1 MTMLTIDLHQLIRR
15 LTPPLMTALEEAA
28 QECVRRR
35 HCAVTPLHWLL
46 VIADCREL
54 AWCAAPADNTALQY
68 SLNDA
73 LALLPQAADASP
85 VFAPELT
92 ELLKQLWLHVSL
104 NHGGQHISEIHILQL
119 LRQTACSGIPPA
131 VTAWAQ
137 SLDPQWL
144 AQQIT
149 ALPQPSAPAVPCNTG
164 GETLLSAYARD
175 LTALARAGKLDP
187 VIGRDSEIRQI
198 LDIFCRRRQNS
209 PIMVGEAGVG
219 KTAIA
224 EGLAQ
229 QICDGNVPERLRGCE
244 VWELDLTALQAG
256 AAMKGEF
263 EQRLK
268 NLLAEIR
275 AGSSEKIIFIDEAHT
290 LIGAGGTAGQGDA
303 ANILKPALARG
314 EFRALAATTWSE
326 YKQFIEPDPALTR
339 RFQPVKIAPPDEAT
353 TLTILSTL
361 KPVLEQ
367 HHGLPVTDAACE
379 AAVRLSVRYLP
390 ERQLPDKAISL
401 LDTACAGLSVSQSVT
416 PDSAAEAVDDN
427 HIAAVIAL
435 WTGIP
440 AGHLAADD
448 ISRLSSLEEKV
459 AERVIGQTAPVAA
472 VAQAIRIAR
481 SGLNNPQRP
490 QGVFLMCGPGGT
502 GKTETAL
509 ALCEA
514 LCGDERRMV
523 TLNMTEFKEPHK
535 VSMLLGAPAGYTG
548 YGKGGVLT
556 EAVRRNP
563 YTILLLDEMEKAHPA
578 IHDVFY
584 QIFDKGRITDSEGR
598 EVDFRHTIIIMTSNA
613 AEDEIVAHCRDERP
627 GVTELVP
634 LIFPALL
641 RHFRPSFL
649 GRTTIIPYYPLNDTE
664 RAAIARLVLDRVG
677 KRIHETYQCEFSYS
691 DELATY
697 LLSLPYSAETGARAV
712 EQGVTGKLLP
722 QIAEACI
729 EKRRQQTAITRVLLS
744 VTDNKPVV
752 SID

>member
-1 MTMLTIDLHQLIRR
+1 MLTIDLHQLIRR

-28 QECVRRR
+28 QECVRRHHR
-35 HCAVTPLHWLL
+35 AVSPLHWLL
-46 VIADCREL
+46 VIAGCREL
-54 AWCAAPADNTALQY
+54 AWCAAPADNSALQY

-104 NHGGQHISEIHILQL
+104 NQGGQHISEIHILQL

-149 ALPQPSAPAVPCNTG
+149 ALPQASAPATGSTG

-229 QICDGNVPERLRGCE
+229 AICDGNVPERLRGCE

-275 AGSSEKIIFIDEAHT
+275 SGSAEKIIFIDEAHT

-353 TLTILSTL
+353 TLTILSAL

-367 HHGLPVTDAACE
+367 HHGLPVTEAACE

-448 ISRLSSLEEKV
+448 ISRLSSLEAKV

-472 VAQAIRIAR
+472 LAQAIRIAR

-613 AEDEIVAHCRDERP
+613 AEDEIVAHCCDERP

-649 GRTTIIPYYPLNDTE
+649 GRTTIIPYYPLSDTE
-664 RAAIARLVLDRVG
+664 RAAIARLALDKVG

-691 DELATY
+691 DELISY
-697 LLSLPYSAETGARAV
+697 LLSLPYSAETGARAI

-729 EKRRQQTAITRVLLS
+729 EKRRQQTAITRVLLL

>member
-1 MTMLTIDLHQLIRR
+1 MLTIDLHQLIRR

-35 HCAVTPLHWLL
+35 HRAVTPLHWLL
-46 VIADCREL
+46 VIAGCREL
-54 AWCAAPADNTALQY
+54 AWCAAPADNNALQY

-73 LALLPQAADASP
+73 LALLPQAADGSP

-104 NHGGQHISEIHILQL
+104 NQGGQHISEIHILQL

-149 ALPQPSAPAVPCNTG
+149 ALPQASAPAAGSTG

-209 PIMVGEAGVG
+209 QIMVGEAGVG

-229 QICDGNVPERLRGCE
+229 AICDGNVPERLRGCE

-275 AGSSEKIIFIDEAHT
+275 SGSAEKIIFIDEAHT

-367 HHGLPVTDAACE
+367 HHGLPVTEAACE

-448 ISRLSSLEEKV
+448 ISRLSSLEAKV

-472 VAQAIRIAR
+472 LAQAIRIAR

-613 AEDEIVAHCRDERP
+613 AEDEIVAHCGDECP

-649 GRTTIIPYYPLNDTE
+649 GRTTIIPYYPLSDTE
-664 RAAIARLVLDRVG
+664 RAAIARLALDRVG

-691 DELATY
+691 DELITY

>member
-1 MTMLTIDLHQLIRR
+1 M
-15 LTPPLMTALEEAA
+15 
-28 QECVRRR
+28 
-35 HCAVTPLHWLL
+35 
-46 VIADCREL
+46 
-54 AWCAAPADNTALQY
+54 
-68 SLNDA
+68 
-73 LALLPQAADASP
+73 
-85 VFAPELT
+85 
-92 ELLKQLWLHVSL
+92 
-104 NHGGQHISEIHILQL
+104 
-119 LRQTACSGIPPA
+119 
-131 VTAWAQ
+131 
-137 SLDPQWL
+137 
-144 AQQIT
+144 
-149 ALPQPSAPAVPCNTG
+149 
-164 GETLLSAYARD
+164 
-175 LTALARAGKLDP
+175 
-187 VIGRDSEIRQI
+187 
-198 LDIFCRRRQNS
+198 
-209 PIMVGEAGVG
+209 
-219 KTAIA
+219 
-224 EGLAQ
+224 
-229 QICDGNVPERLRGCE
+229 
-244 VWELDLTALQAG
+244 
-256 AAMKGEF
+256 
-263 EQRLK
+263 
-268 NLLAEIR
+268 
-275 AGSSEKIIFIDEAHT
+275 
-290 LIGAGGTAGQGDA
+290 
-303 ANILKPALARG
+303 
-314 EFRALAATTWSE
+314 
-326 YKQFIEPDPALTR
+326 
-339 RFQPVKIAPPDEAT
+339 
-353 TLTILSTL
+353 
-361 KPVLEQ
+361 
-367 HHGLPVTDAACE
+367 
-379 AAVRLSVRYLP
+379 RLSVRYLP

-448 ISRLSSLEEKV
+448 ISRLSSLEAKV

-472 VAQAIRIAR
+472 LAQAIRIAR

-514 LCGDERRMV
+514 LCGDDRRMV

-613 AEDEIVAHCRDERP
+613 AEDEIVAHCCDERP

-649 GRTTIIPYYPLNDTE
+649 GRTTIIPYYPLSDTE
-664 RAAIARLVLDRVG
+664 RAAIARLALDKVG

-691 DELATY
+691 DELISY
-697 LLSLPYSAETGARAV
+697 LLSLPYSAETGARAI

>member
-1 MTMLTIDLHQLIRR
+1 MLTIDLHQLICR

-35 HCAVTPLHWLL
+35 HRAVSPLHWLL
-46 VIADCREL
+46 VIAGCREL
-54 AWCAAPADNTALQY
+54 AWCAAPADNSALQY

-73 LALLPQAADASP
+73 LALLPQAADVSP

-104 NHGGQHISEIHILQL
+104 NQGGQHISEIHILQL

-149 ALPQPSAPAVPCNTG
+149 ALPQASAPATGSTG

-198 LDIFCRRRQNS
+198 LDIFCRRQNS

-229 QICDGNVPERLRGCE
+229 AICDGNVPERLRGCE

-275 AGSSEKIIFIDEAHT
+275 SGSAEKIIFIDEAHT

-339 RFQPVKIAPPDEAT
+339 RFQPVKIAPPDEGT
-353 TLTILSTL
+353 TLTILSAL

-367 HHGLPVTDAACE
+367 HHGLPVTEAACE

-448 ISRLSSLEEKV
+448 ISRLSSLEAKV

-472 VAQAIRIAR
+472 LAQAIRIAR

-598 EVDFRHTIIIMTSNA
+598 EVDFRHTVIIMTSNA
-613 AEDEIVAHCRDERP
+613 AEDEIVAHCCDERP

-649 GRTTIIPYYPLNDTE
+649 GRTTIIPYYPLSDTE
-664 RAAIARLVLDRVG
+664 RAAIARLALDKVG
-677 KRIHETYQCEFSYS
+677 KRIHETHQCEFSYS
-691 DELATY
+691 DELISY
-697 LLSLPYSAETGARAV
+697 LLSLPYSAETGARAI

>member
-1 MTMLTIDLHQLIRR
+1 MLTIDLHQLIRR

-35 HCAVTPLHWLL
+35 HRAVSPLHWLL
-46 VIADCREL
+46 VIAGCREL
-54 AWCAAPADNTALQY
+54 AWCAAPADNSALQY

-104 NHGGQHISEIHILQL
+104 NQGGQHISEIHILQL

-149 ALPQPSAPAVPCNTG
+149 ALPQASAPATGSTG

-229 QICDGNVPERLRGCE
+229 AICDGNVPERLRGCE

-275 AGSSEKIIFIDEAHT
+275 SGSAEKIIFIDEAHT

-353 TLTILSTL
+353 TLTILSAL

-367 HHGLPVTDAACE
+367 HHGLPVTEAACE

-448 ISRLSSLEEKV
+448 ISRLSSLEAKV

-472 VAQAIRIAR
+472 LAQAIRIAR

-613 AEDEIVAHCRDERP
+613 AEDEIVAHCCDERP
-627 GVTELVP
+627 GVTELVL

-649 GRTTIIPYYPLNDTE
+649 GRTTIIPYYPLSDTE
-664 RAAIARLVLDRVG
+664 RAAIARLALDKVG
-677 KRIHETYQCEFSYS
+677 KRIHETY
-691 DELATY
+691 
-697 LLSLPYSAETGARAV
+697 
-712 EQGVTGKLLP
+712 
-722 QIAEACI
+722 
-729 EKRRQQTAITRVLLS
+729 
-744 VTDNKPVV
+744 
-752 SID
+752 

>member
-1 MTMLTIDLHQLIRR
+1 MLTIDLHQLIRR
-15 LTPPLMTALEEAA
+15 LSPPLMTALEDAA
-28 QECVRRR
+28 QECVRRHHR
-35 HCAVTPLHWLL
+35 AVTPLHWLL
-46 VIADCREL
+46 VIAGCREL
-54 AWCAAPADNTALQY
+54 AWCAAPADNSALQY

-104 NHGGQHISEIHILQL
+104 NQGGQHISEIHILQL
-119 LRQTACSGIPPA
+119 LRQAACSGIPPA

-149 ALPQPSAPAVPCNTG
+149 ALPQPSVPAVPCNTG

-229 QICDGNVPERLRGCE
+229 AICDGNVPERLRSCE

-275 AGSSEKIIFIDEAHT
+275 SGSSEKIIFIDEAHT

-367 HHGLPVTDAACE
+367 HHGLPVTEAACE

-401 LDTACAGLSVSQSVT
+401 LDTACAGLSVSQSVS

-427 HIAAVIAL
+427 HIAAVIAQ

-448 ISRLSSLEEKV
+448 ISRLSSLEAKV

-481 SGLNNPQRP
+481 SGLNNPLRP

-613 AEDEIVAHCRDERP
+613 AEDEIAAYSRDQRP

-649 GRTTIIPYYPLNDTE
+649 GRTTIIPYYPLSDTE
-664 RAAIARLVLDRVG
+664 MAAIARLALDRVG
-677 KRIHETYQCEFSYS
+677 NRIQETYQCEFNYS
-691 DELATY
+691 DELVTY

>member
-1 MTMLTIDLHQLIRR
+1 MLTIDLHQLIRR

-275 AGSSEKIIFIDEAHT
+275 SGSSEKIIFIDEAHT

>member
-1 MTMLTIDLHQLIRR
+1 MLTIDLHQLIRR
-15 LTPPLMTALEEAA
+15 LSPPLVTALEDAA
-28 QECVRRR
+28 QECVRRHHR
-35 HCAVTPLHWLL
+35 AVTPLHWLL
-46 VIADCREL
+46 MIAACRDLNWYE
-54 AWCAAPADNTALQY
+54 APADNAALQY

-73 LALLPQAADASP
+73 LALLPQSADASL
-85 VFAPELT
+85 VFALELT
-92 ELLKQLWLHVSL
+92 ELMKQLWLHVSL
-104 NHGGQHISEIHILQL
+104 NQGAQQISDIHLLQL

-137 SLDPQWL
+137 SVDAQWL
-144 AQQIT
+144 ARQIT
-149 ALPQPSAPAVPCNTG
+149 ALPGAVPAAQDSHGT
-164 GETLLSAYARD
+164 TLLETYARD

-229 QICDGNVPERLRGCE
+229 QISDGNVPERLRGCE

-275 AGSSEKIIFIDEAHT
+275 TGSTEKIIFIDEAHT

-353 TLTILSTL
+353 TLTILNTL

-367 HHGLPVTDAACE
+367 HHGLPVTEAACE

-401 LDTACAGLSVSQSVT
+401 LDTACAGLSVARSVT
-416 PDSAAEAVDDN
+416 PESAADTVNDH
-427 HIAAVIAL
+427 HIAEVIAL

-448 ISRLSSLEEKV
+448 IS
-459 AERVIGQTAPVAA
+459 G
-472 VAQAIRIAR
+472 
-481 SGLNNPQRP
+481 
-490 QGVFLMCGPGGT
+490 
-502 GKTETAL
+502 
-509 ALCEA
+509 
-514 LCGDERRMV
+514 
-523 TLNMTEFKEPHK
+523 
-535 VSMLLGAPAGYTG
+535 
-548 YGKGGVLT
+548 
-556 EAVRRNP
+556 
-563 YTILLLDEMEKAHPA
+563 
-578 IHDVFY
+578 
-584 QIFDKGRITDSEGR
+584 
-598 EVDFRHTIIIMTSNA
+598 
-613 AEDEIVAHCRDERP
+613 
-627 GVTELVP
+627 
-634 LIFPALL
+634 
-641 RHFRPSFL
+641 
-649 GRTTIIPYYPLNDTE
+649 
-664 RAAIARLVLDRVG
+664 
-677 KRIHETYQCEFSYS
+677 
-691 DELATY
+691 
-697 LLSLPYSAETGARAV
+697 
-712 EQGVTGKLLP
+712 
-722 QIAEACI
+722 
-729 EKRRQQTAITRVLLS
+729 
-744 VTDNKPVV
+744 
-752 SID
+752 

>member
-1 MTMLTIDLHQLIRR
+1 MLTIDLHQLIRR

-35 HCAVTPLHWLL
+35 HRAVSPLHWLL
-46 VIADCREL
+46 VIAGCREL
-54 AWCAAPADNTALQY
+54 AWCAAPADNSALQY

-104 NHGGQHISEIHILQL
+104 NQGGQHISEIHILQL

-149 ALPQPSAPAVPCNTG
+149 ALPQASVPATGSTG

-229 QICDGNVPERLRGCE
+229 AICDGNVPERLRGCE
-244 VWELDLTALQAG
+244 VWELDLTALQSG

-275 AGSSEKIIFIDEAHT
+275 SGSAEKIIFIDEAHT

-353 TLTILSTL
+353 TLTILSAL

-367 HHGLPVTDAACE
+367 HHGLPVTEAACE

-448 ISRLSSLEEKV
+448 ISRLSSLEAKV

-472 VAQAIRIAR
+472 LAQAIRIAR

-613 AEDEIVAHCRDERP
+613 AEDEIVAHCCDERP

-649 GRTTIIPYYPLNDTE
+649 GRTTIIPYYPLSDTE
-664 RAAIARLVLDRVG
+664 RAAIARLALDKVG

-691 DELATY
+691 DELISY
-697 LLSLPYSAETGARAV
+697 LLSLPYSAETGARAI

>member
-1 MTMLTIDLHQLIRR
+1 MLTIDLHQLIRR

-35 HCAVTPLHWLL
+35 HRAVTPLHWLL
-46 VIADCREL
+46 VIAGCREL
-54 AWCAAPADNTALQY
+54 TWCAAPADNNALQY

-73 LALLPQAADASP
+73 LARLPQAADGSP

-104 NHGGQHISEIHILQL
+104 NQGGQHISEIHILQL
-119 LRQTACSGIPPA
+119 LRQTACSGVPPA

-149 ALPQPSAPAVPCNTG
+149 ALPQASAPAAGSIG

-229 QICDGNVPERLRGCE
+229 AICDGNVPERLRGCE

-275 AGSSEKIIFIDEAHT
+275 AGSAEKIIFIDEAHT

-353 TLTILSTL
+353 TLTILRAL

-367 HHGLPVTDAACE
+367 HHGLPVTEAACE

-427 HIAAVIAL
+427 QIAAVIAL

-448 ISRLSSLEEKV
+448 ISRLSSLEAKV

-613 AEDEIVAHCRDERP
+613 AEDEIVAHCGDECP

-649 GRTTIIPYYPLNDTE
+649 GRTTIIPYYPLSDTE
-664 RAAIARLVLDRVG
+664 RAAIARLALDRVG

-691 DELATY
+691 DELITY

>member
-1 MTMLTIDLHQLIRR
+1 MLTIDLHQLIRR

-35 HCAVTPLHWLL
+35 HRAVSPLHWLL
-46 VIADCREL
+46 VIAGCREL
-54 AWCAAPADNTALQY
+54 AWCAAPADNSALQY

-104 NHGGQHISEIHILQL
+104 NQGGQHISEIHILQL

-149 ALPQPSAPAVPCNTG
+149 ALPQASVPATGSTG

-229 QICDGNVPERLRGCE
+229 AICDGNVPERLRGCE

-275 AGSSEKIIFIDEAHT
+275 SGSAEKIIFIDEAHT

-367 HHGLPVTDAACE
+367 HHGLPVTEAACE

-448 ISRLSSLEEKV
+448 ISRLSSLEAKV

-472 VAQAIRIAR
+472 LAQAIRIAR

-509 ALCEA
+509 ALCEV

-613 AEDEIVAHCRDERP
+613 AEDEIVAHCCDERP

-649 GRTTIIPYYPLNDTE
+649 GRTTIIPYYPLSDTE
-664 RAAIARLVLDRVG
+664 RAAIARLALDKVG

-691 DELATY
+691 DELISY
-697 LLSLPYSAETGARAV
+697 LLSLPYSAETGARAI

>member
-1 MTMLTIDLHQLIRR
+1 MLTIDLHQLIRR

-35 HCAVTPLHWLL
+35 HRAVSPLHWLL
-46 VIADCREL
+46 VIAGCREL
-54 AWCAAPADNTALQY
+54 AWCAAPADNSALQY

-104 NHGGQHISEIHILQL
+104 NQGGQHISEIHILQL

-149 ALPQPSAPAVPCNTG
+149 ALPQASVPATGSTG

-229 QICDGNVPERLRGCE
+229 AICDGNVPERLRGCE

-275 AGSSEKIIFIDEAHT
+275 SGSAEKIIFIDEAHT

-353 TLTILSTL
+353 TLTILSAL

-367 HHGLPVTDAACE
+367 HHGLPVTEAACE

-448 ISRLSSLEEKV
+448 ISRLSSLEAKV

-472 VAQAIRIAR
+472 LAQAIRIAR

-613 AEDEIVAHCRDERP
+613 AEDEIVAHCCDERP

-649 GRTTIIPYYPLNDTE
+649 GRTTIIPYYPLSDTE
-664 RAAIARLVLDRVG
+664 RAAIARLALDKVG

-691 DELATY
+691 DELISY
-697 LLSLPYSAETGARAV
+697 LLSLPYSAETGARAI

>member
-1 MTMLTIDLHQLIRR
+1 MLTIDLHQLIRR
-15 LTPPLMTALEEAA
+15 LTPPLMTALEDAA

-35 HCAVTPLHWLL
+35 HRAVTPLHWLL
-46 VIADCREL
+46 VIAGCREL
-54 AWCAAPADNTALQY
+54 AWCGAPVDNSTLQY

-73 LALLPQAADASP
+73 LALLPQAEDASP

-104 NHGGQHISEIHILQL
+104 NQGGQHISEIHILQL
-119 LRQTACSGIPPA
+119 LRQTVCSGIPPA

-137 SLDPQWL
+137 SLDTQWL
-144 AQQIT
+144 AQQIA
-149 ALPQPSAPAVPCNTG
+149 ALPQASAPPAPCSTG

-229 QICDGNVPERLRGCE
+229 AICDGNVPERLRGCE

-268 NLLAEIR
+268 NLLTEIR
-275 AGSSEKIIFIDEAHT
+275 SGSAEKIIFIDEAHT

-353 TLTILSTL
+353 TLTILRTL
-361 KPVLEQ
+361 KPVLAQ

-390 ERQLPDKAISL
+390 ERHLPDKAISL

-448 ISRLSSLEEKV
+448 ISRLSSLEAKV

-472 VAQAIRIAR
+472 LAQAIRIAR

-613 AEDEIVAHCRDERP
+613 AEHEITAHCCDQRP
-627 GVTELVP
+627 GVAELVP

-649 GRTTIIPYYPLNDTE
+649 GRTTIIPYYPLSETE
-664 RAAIARLVLDRVG
+664 RAAIARLSLERVG
-677 KRIHETYQCEFSYS
+677 KRIHETYQCEFGYS
-691 DELATY
+691 DELISY
-697 LLSLPYSAETGARAV
+697 LLSLPYSAETGARAI

-729 EKRRQQTAITRVLLS
+729 EKRRQQAAITRILLS
-744 VTDNKPVV
+744 VTDNNPAV

>member
-1 MTMLTIDLHQLIRR
+1 MLTIDLHQLIRR
-15 LTPPLMTALEEAA
+15 LSPPLMTALEDAA
-28 QECVRRR
+28 QECVRRHHR
-35 HCAVTPLHWLL
+35 AVTPLHWLL
-46 VIADCREL
+46 VIAGCREL
-54 AWCAAPADNTALQY
+54 TWYAAPADNSALQY

-73 LALLPQAADASP
+73 LALLPQTAEASP
-85 VFAPELT
+85 VFAPDLT

-104 NHGGQHISEIHILQL
+104 NQGGQQISDIHILQL

-131 VTAWAQ
+131 VTAWVQ
-137 SLDPQWL
+137 SVDAQWL

-149 ALPQPSAPAVPCNTG
+149 ALPQASAAAAPGGTG
-164 GETLLSAYARD
+164 SETLLATYARD
-175 LTALARAGKLDP
+175 LTALARTGKLDP
-187 VIGRDSEIRQI
+187 VIGRDGEIRQI

-229 QICDGNVPERLRGCE
+229 QISDGRVPERLRGCE

-268 NLLAEIR
+268 NLLTEIR
-275 AGSSEKIIFIDEAHT
+275 SGSTEKIIFIDEAHT

-339 RFQPVKIAPPDEAT
+339 RFQPVKIAPPDETT
-353 TLTILSTL
+353 TLTILNTL

-367 HHGLPVTDAACE
+367 HHGLPVTEAACE

-401 LDTACAGLSVSQSVT
+401 LDTACAGLSVSRSVT
-416 PDSAAEAVDDN
+416 PESAADAVDDN
-427 HIAAVIAL
+427 HIADVIAL

-448 ISRLSSLEEKV
+448 ISRLSRLEARV

-481 SGLNNPQRP
+481 SGLNNPLRP

-584 QIFDKGRITDSEGR
+584 QIFDKGRIADSEGR
-598 EVDFRHTIIIMTSNA
+598 EIDFRHTIIIMTSNA
-613 AEDEIVAHCRDERP
+613 AEEEIAAHCREERP
-627 GVTELVP
+627 GTAELVP

-649 GRTTIIPYYPLNDTE
+649 GRTTIIPYYPLNDAE
-664 RAAIARLVLDRVG
+664 MAAIARLSLDRVG
-677 KRIHETYQCEFSYS
+677 KRIQDTYQCEFNYS
-691 DELATY
+691 DELIAY

-729 EKRRQQTAITRVLLS
+729 ENRRQQIAITRVSLS

>member
-1 MTMLTIDLHQLIRR
+1 MLTIDLHQLIRR

-28 QECVRRR
+28 QECVRRHHR
-35 HCAVTPLHWLL
+35 AVSPLHWLL
-46 VIADCREL
+46 VIAGCREL
-54 AWCAAPADNTALQY
+54 AWCAAPADNSALQY

-104 NHGGQHISEIHILQL
+104 NQGGQHISEIHILQL

-149 ALPQPSAPAVPCNTG
+149 ALPQASAPATGSTG

-229 QICDGNVPERLRGCE
+229 AICDGNVPERLRGCE

-275 AGSSEKIIFIDEAHT
+275 SGSAEKIIFIDEAHT

-353 TLTILSTL
+353 TLTILSAL

-367 HHGLPVTDAACE
+367 HHGLPVTEAACE

-448 ISRLSSLEEKV
+448 ISRLSSLEAKV

-472 VAQAIRIAR
+472 LAQAIRIAR

-613 AEDEIVAHCRDERP
+613 AEDEIVAHCCDERP

-649 GRTTIIPYYPLNDTE
+649 GRTTIIPYYPLSDTE
-664 RAAIARLVLDRVG
+664 RAAIARLALDKVG

-691 DELATY
+691 DELISY
-697 LLSLPYSAETGARAV
+697 LLSLPYSAETGARAI

>member
-1 MTMLTIDLHQLIRR
+1 MLTIDLHQLIRR

-54 AWCAAPADNTALQY
+54 AWCAAPADNTVLQY

-490 QGVFLMCGPGGT
+490 QGGVLMCGPGGT

-613 AEDEIVAHCRDERP
+613 AEDEIVAHCCDERP

-649 GRTTIIPYYPLNDTE
+649 GRTTIIPYYPLSDTE
-664 RAAIARLVLDRVG
+664 RAAIARLALDKVG

-691 DELATY
+691 DELISY
-697 LLSLPYSAETGARAV
+697 LLSLPYSAETGARAI

>member
-1 MTMLTIDLHQLIRR
+1 MLTIDLHQLIRR

-35 HCAVTPLHWLL
+35 HRAVSPLHWLL
-46 VIADCREL
+46 VIAGCREL
-54 AWCAAPADNTALQY
+54 AWCAAPADNSALQY

-104 NHGGQHISEIHILQL
+104 NQGGQHISEIHILQL

-149 ALPQPSAPAVPCNTG
+149 ALPQASAPATGSTG

-229 QICDGNVPERLRGCE
+229 AICDGNVPERLRGCE

-275 AGSSEKIIFIDEAHT
+275 SGSAEKIIFIDEAHT

-353 TLTILSTL
+353 TLTILSAL

-367 HHGLPVTDAACE
+367 HHGLPVTEAACE

-448 ISRLSSLEEKV
+448 ISRLSSLEAKV

-472 VAQAIRIAR
+472 LAQAIRIAR

-613 AEDEIVAHCRDERP
+613 AEDEIVAHCCDERP

-649 GRTTIIPYYPLNDTE
+649 GRTTIIPYYPLSDTE
-664 RAAIARLVLDRVG
+664 RAAIARLALDKVG

-691 DELATY
+691 DELISY
-697 LLSLPYSAETGARAV
+697 LLSLPYSAETGARAI

>member
-1 MTMLTIDLHQLIRR
+1 MLTIDLHQLICR

-35 HCAVTPLHWLL
+35 HRAVSPLHWLL
-46 VIADCREL
+46 VIAGCREL
-54 AWCAAPADNTALQY
+54 AWCAAPADNSALQY

-73 LALLPQAADASP
+73 LALLPQAADVSP

-104 NHGGQHISEIHILQL
+104 NQGGQHISEIHILQL

-149 ALPQPSAPAVPCNTG
+149 ALPQASAQATGSTG

-229 QICDGNVPERLRGCE
+229 AICDGNVPERLRGCE

-275 AGSSEKIIFIDEAHT
+275 SGSAEKIIFIDEAHT

-339 RFQPVKIAPPDEAT
+339 RFQPVKIAPPDEGT
-353 TLTILSTL
+353 TLTILSAL

-367 HHGLPVTDAACE
+367 HHGLPVTEAACE

-448 ISRLSSLEEKV
+448 ISRLSSLEAKV

-472 VAQAIRIAR
+472 LAQAIRIAR

-598 EVDFRHTIIIMTSNA
+598 EVDFRHTVIIMTSNA
-613 AEDEIVAHCRDERP
+613 AEDEIVAHCCDERP

-649 GRTTIIPYYPLNDTE
+649 GRTTIIPYYPLSDTE
-664 RAAIARLVLDRVG
+664 RAAIARLALDKVG
-677 KRIHETYQCEFSYS
+677 KRIHETHQCEFSYS
-691 DELATY
+691 DELISY
-697 LLSLPYSAETGARAV
+697 LLSLPYSAETGARAI

>member
-1 MTMLTIDLHQLIRR
+1 MLTIDLHQLIRR
-15 LTPPLMTALEEAA
+15 LTPPLMTALEAAA

-35 HCAVTPLHWLL
+35 HRAVTPLHWLL
-46 VIADCREL
+46 VIAGCREL
-54 AWCAAPADNTALQY
+54 AWCAAPADNNALQY

-73 LALLPQAADASP
+73 LALLPQAADGSP

-104 NHGGQHISEIHILQL
+104 NQGGQHISEIHILQL
-119 LRQTACSGIPPA
+119 LRQTACSGVPPA

-149 ALPQPSAPAVPCNTG
+149 ALPQASAPAAGSTG

-229 QICDGNVPERLRGCE
+229 AICDGNVPERLRGCE

-275 AGSSEKIIFIDEAHT
+275 AGSAEKIIFIDEAHT

-339 RFQPVKIAPPDEAT
+339 RFQQVKIAPPDEAA
-353 TLTILSTL
+353 TLTILRAL

-367 HHGLPVTDAACE
+367 HHGLPVTEAACE

-427 HIAAVIAL
+427 QIAAVIAL

-448 ISRLSSLEEKV
+448 ISRLSSLEAKV

-502 GKTETAL
+502 GKTETTL

-514 LCGDERRMV
+514 LCGDDRRMV

-613 AEDEIVAHCRDERP
+613 AEDEIVAHCGDERP

-649 GRTTIIPYYPLNDTE
+649 GRTTIIPYYPLSDTE
-664 RAAIARLVLDRVG
+664 RAAIARLALDRVG

-691 DELATY
+691 DELITY

>member
-1 MTMLTIDLHQLIRR
+1 MLTIDLHQLIRR
-15 LTPPLMTALEEAA
+15 LTPPLMTALEDAA

-35 HCAVTPLHWLL
+35 HRAVTPLHWLL
-46 VIADCREL
+46 VIAGCREL
-54 AWCAAPADNTALQY
+54 AWCAAPADNSALQY

-104 NHGGQHISEIHILQL
+104 NQGGQHISEIHILQL

-137 SLDPQWL
+137 SLDTQWL
-144 AQQIT
+144 AQQIA
-149 ALPQPSAPAVPCNTG
+149 ALPQASAPPAPGSTG

-229 QICDGNVPERLRGCE
+229 AICDGNVPERLRGCE

-275 AGSSEKIIFIDEAHT
+275 SGSAEKIIFIDEAHT

-353 TLTILSTL
+353 TLTILRTL
-361 KPVLEQ
+361 KPVLAQ
-367 HHGLPVTDAACE
+367 HHSLPVTDAACE

-390 ERQLPDKAISL
+390 ERHLPDKAISL

-448 ISRLSSLEEKV
+448 ISRLSSLEAKV

-472 VAQAIRIAR
+472 LAQAIRIAR

-613 AEDEIVAHCRDERP
+613 AEHEITAHCCDQRP
-627 GVTELVP
+627 GVAELVP

-649 GRTTIIPYYPLNDTE
+649 GRTTIIPYYPLSETE
-664 RAAIARLVLDRVG
+664 RAAIARLSLERVG
-677 KRIHETYQCEFSYS
+677 KRIHETYQCEFGYS
-691 DELATY
+691 DELISY
-697 LLSLPYSAETGARAV
+697 LLSLPYSAETGARAI

-729 EKRRQQTAITRVLLS
+729 EKRRQQAAITRILLS
-744 VTDNKPVV
+744 VTDNNPAV

>member
-1 MTMLTIDLHQLIRR
+1 MLTIDLHQLIRR
-15 LTPPLMTALEEAA
+15 LSPPLVTALEDAA
-28 QECVRRR
+28 QECVRRHHR
-35 HCAVTPLHWLL
+35 AVTPLHWLL
-46 VIADCREL
+46 VIAGCREL
-54 AWCAAPADNTALQY
+54 TWSAAPADNAALQY

-73 LALLPQAADASP
+73 LALLPQTADASP

-104 NHGGQHISEIHILQL
+104 NQGGQQISDIHILQL

-131 VTAWAQ
+131 VTAWVQ
-137 SLDPQWL
+137 SVDAQWL

-149 ALPQPSAPAVPCNTG
+149 ALPQTDAPVVQGSHCA
-164 GETLLSAYARD
+164 TLLETYARD

-229 QICDGNVPERLRGCE
+229 QISDGNVPERLRGCE

-275 AGSSEKIIFIDEAHT
+275 TGSTEKIIFIDEAHT

-353 TLTILSTL
+353 TLTILNTL

-367 HHGLPVTDAACE
+367 HHGLPVTEAACE

-401 LDTACAGLSVSQSVT
+401 LDTACAGLSVSRSVT
-416 PDSAAEAVDDN
+416 PESAADAVNDH
-427 HIAAVIAL
+427 HIAEVIAL

-448 ISRLSSLEEKV
+448 ISRLSSLEAKV

-481 SGLNNPQRP
+481 SGLNNPLRP

-514 LCGDERRMV
+514 ICGDERRMV

-584 QIFDKGRITDSEGR
+584 QIFDKGRIADSEGR
-598 EVDFRHTIIIMTSNA
+598 EIDFRHTIIIMTSNA
-613 AEDEIVAHCRDERP
+613 AEEDIVAHCRDERP
-627 GVTELVP
+627 ETAELVP

-649 GRTTIIPYYPLNDTE
+649 GRTTIIPYYPLSDTE
-664 RAAIARLVLDRVG
+664 MAAIARLSLERVG
-677 KRIHETYQCEFSYS
+677 KRIQETYQCGFDYS
-691 DELATY
+691 DELVTY

-712 EQGVTGKLLP
+712 EQGITGKLLQ

-729 EKRRQQTAITRVLLS
+729 EKRRQQTAITRVSLS

>member
-1 MTMLTIDLHQLIRR
+1 MLTIDLHQLIRR

-35 HCAVTPLHWLL
+35 HRAVSPLHWLL
-46 VIADCREL
+46 VIAGCREL
-54 AWCAAPADNTALQY
+54 AWCAAPVDNSALQY

-104 NHGGQHISEIHILQL
+104 NQGGQHISEIHILQL

-149 ALPQPSAPAVPCNTG
+149 ALPQASVPATGSTG

-229 QICDGNVPERLRGCE
+229 AICDGNVPERLRGCE

-275 AGSSEKIIFIDEAHT
+275 SGSAEKIIFIDEAHT

-367 HHGLPVTDAACE
+367 HHGLPVTEAACE

-448 ISRLSSLEEKV
+448 ISRLSSLEAKV

-472 VAQAIRIAR
+472 LAQAIRIAR

-613 AEDEIVAHCRDERP
+613 AEDEIVAHCCDERP

-641 RHFRPSFL
+641 HHFRPSFL
-649 GRTTIIPYYPLNDTE
+649 GRTTIIPYYPLSDTE
-664 RAAIARLVLDRVG
+664 RAAIARLALDKVG

-691 DELATY
+691 DELISY
-697 LLSLPYSAETGARAV
+697 LLSLPYSAETGARAI

>member
-1 MTMLTIDLHQLIRR
+1 MLTIDLHQLIRR

-35 HCAVTPLHWLL
+35 HRAVTPLHWLL
-46 VIADCREL
+46 VIAGCREL
-54 AWCAAPADNTALQY
+54 TWCAAPADNNALQY

-73 LALLPQAADASP
+73 LARLPQAADGSP

-104 NHGGQHISEIHILQL
+104 NQGGQHISEIHILQL
-119 LRQTACSGIPPA
+119 LRQTACSGVPPA

-149 ALPQPSAPAVPCNTG
+149 ALPQASAPAAGSTG

-229 QICDGNVPERLRGCE
+229 AICDGNVPERLRGCE

-275 AGSSEKIIFIDEAHT
+275 AGSAEKIIFIDEAHT

-353 TLTILSTL
+353 TLTILRAL

-367 HHGLPVTDAACE
+367 HHGLPVTEAACE

-427 HIAAVIAL
+427 QIAAVIAL

-448 ISRLSSLEEKV
+448 ISRLSSLEAKV

-613 AEDEIVAHCRDERP
+613 AEDEIVAHCGDECP

-649 GRTTIIPYYPLNDTE
+649 GRTTIIPYYPLSDTE
-664 RAAIARLVLDRVG
+664 RAAIAGWRWTEWVNAFM
-677 KRIHETYQCEFSYS
+677 KPI
-691 DELATY
+691 
-697 LLSLPYSAETGARAV
+697 
-712 EQGVTGKLLP
+712 
-722 QIAEACI
+722 
-729 EKRRQQTAITRVLLS
+729 S
-744 VTDNKPVV
+744 VSSVIQMN
-752 SID
+752 

>member
-1 MTMLTIDLHQLIRR
+1 MLTIDLHQLIRR

-35 HCAVTPLHWLL
+35 HRAVSPLHWLL
-46 VIADCREL
+46 VIAGCREL
-54 AWCAAPADNTALQY
+54 AWCAAPADNSALQY

-104 NHGGQHISEIHILQL
+104 NQGGQHISEIHILQL

-149 ALPQPSAPAVPCNTG
+149 ALPQASVPATGSTG

-229 QICDGNVPERLRGCE
+229 AICDGNVPERLRGCE

-275 AGSSEKIIFIDEAHT
+275 SGSAEKIIFIDEAHT

-353 TLTILSTL
+353 TLTILSAL

-367 HHGLPVTDAACE
+367 HHGLPVTEAACE

-448 ISRLSSLEEKV
+448 ISRLSSLEAKV

-472 VAQAIRIAR
+472 LAQAIRIAR

-613 AEDEIVAHCRDERP
+613 AEDEIVAHCCDERP
-627 GVTELVP
+627 GGTELVP

-649 GRTTIIPYYPLNDTE
+649 GRTTIIPYYPLSDTE
-664 RAAIARLVLDRVG
+664 RAAIARLALDKVG

-691 DELATY
+691 DELISY
-697 LLSLPYSAETGARAV
+697 LLSLPYSAETGARAI

>member
-1 MTMLTIDLHQLIRR
+1 MLTIDLHQLIRR
-15 LTPPLMTALEEAA
+15 LTPPLMTALEDAA

-35 HCAVTPLHWLL
+35 HRAVTPLHWLL
-46 VIADCREL
+46 VIAGCREL
-54 AWCAAPADNTALQY
+54 AWCGAPADNSTLQY

-92 ELLKQLWLHVSL
+92 KLLKQLWLHVSL
-104 NHGGQHISEIHILQL
+104 NQGGQHISEIHILQL

-137 SLDPQWL
+137 SLDTQWL
-144 AQQIT
+144 AQQIA
-149 ALPQPSAPAVPCNTG
+149 ALPQASAPPAPGSTG

-229 QICDGNVPERLRGCE
+229 AICDGNVPERLRGCE

-275 AGSSEKIIFIDEAHT
+275 SGSAEKIIFIDEAHT

-353 TLTILSTL
+353 TLTILRTL
-361 KPVLEQ
+361 KPVLAQ

-390 ERQLPDKAISL
+390 ERHLPDKAISL

-448 ISRLSSLEEKV
+448 ISRLSSLEAKV

-472 VAQAIRIAR
+472 LAQAIRIAR

-613 AEDEIVAHCRDERP
+613 AEHEITAHCCDQRP
-627 GVTELVP
+627 GVAELVP

-649 GRTTIIPYYPLNDTE
+649 GRTTIIPYYPLSETE
-664 RAAIARLVLDRVG
+664 RAAIARLSLERVG
-677 KRIHETYQCEFSYS
+677 KRIHETYQCEFGYS
-691 DELATY
+691 DELISY
-697 LLSLPYSAETGARAV
+697 LLSLPYSAETGARAI

-729 EKRRQQTAITRVLLS
+729 EKRRQQAAITRILLS
-744 VTDNKPVV
+744 VTDNNPAV

>member
-1 MTMLTIDLHQLIRR
+1 MLTIDLHQLIRR

-35 HCAVTPLHWLL
+35 HRAVTPLHWLL
-46 VIADCREL
+46 VIAGCREL
-54 AWCAAPADNTALQY
+54 TWCAAPADNNALQY

-73 LALLPQAADASP
+73 LARLPQAADGSP

-104 NHGGQHISEIHILQL
+104 NQGGQHISEIHILQL
-119 LRQTACSGIPPA
+119 LRQTACSGVPPA

-149 ALPQPSAPAVPCNTG
+149 ALPQASAPAAGSTG

-229 QICDGNVPERLRGCE
+229 AICDGNVPERLRGCE

-275 AGSSEKIIFIDEAHT
+275 AGSAEKIIFIDEAHT

-353 TLTILSTL
+353 TLTILRAL

-367 HHGLPVTDAACE
+367 HHGLPVTEAACE

-427 HIAAVIAL
+427 QIAAVIAL

-448 ISRLSSLEEKV
+448 ISRLSSLEAKV

-613 AEDEIVAHCRDERP
+613 AEDEIVAHCGDECP

-649 GRTTIIPYYPLNDTE
+649 GRTTIIPYYPLSDTE
-664 RAAIARLVLDRVG
+664 RAAIARLALDRVG

-691 DELATY
+691 DELITY

>member
-1 MTMLTIDLHQLIRR
+1 MLTIDLHQLIRR

-390 ERQLPDKAISL
+390 EWQLPDKAISL

-613 AEDEIVAHCRDERP
+613 AEDEIVAHCCDERP

-649 GRTTIIPYYPLNDTE
+649 GRTTIIPYYPLSDTE
-664 RAAIARLVLDRVG
+664 RAAIARLALDKVG

-691 DELATY
+691 DELISY
-697 LLSLPYSAETGARAV
+697 LLSLPYSAETGARTI

>member
-1 MTMLTIDLHQLIRR
+1 MLTIDLHQLIRR

-35 HCAVTPLHWLL
+35 HRAVSPLHWLL
-46 VIADCREL
+46 VIAGCREL
-54 AWCAAPADNTALQY
+54 AWCAAPADNSALQY

-104 NHGGQHISEIHILQL
+104 NQGGQHISEIHILQL
-119 LRQTACSGIPPA
+119 LRQTARSGIPPA

-149 ALPQPSAPAVPCNTG
+149 ALPQASAPATGSTG

-229 QICDGNVPERLRGCE
+229 AICDGNVPERLRGCE

-275 AGSSEKIIFIDEAHT
+275 SGSAEKIIFIDEAHT

-353 TLTILSTL
+353 TLTILSAL

-367 HHGLPVTDAACE
+367 HHGLPVTEAACE

-448 ISRLSSLEEKV
+448 ISRLSSLEAKV

-472 VAQAIRIAR
+472 LAQAIRIAR

-613 AEDEIVAHCRDERP
+613 AEDEIVAHCCDERP

-649 GRTTIIPYYPLNDTE
+649 GRTTIIPYYPLSDTE
-664 RAAIARLVLDRVG
+664 RAAIARLALDKVG

-691 DELATY
+691 DELISY
-697 LLSLPYSAETGARAV
+697 LLSLPYSAETGARAI

>member
-1 MTMLTIDLHQLIRR
+1 MLTIDLHQLICR

-35 HCAVTPLHWLL
+35 HRAVSPLHWLL
-46 VIADCREL
+46 VIAGCREL
-54 AWCAAPADNTALQY
+54 AWCAAPADNSALQY

-73 LALLPQAADASP
+73 LALLPQAADVSP

-104 NHGGQHISEIHILQL
+104 NQGGQHISEIHILQL

-149 ALPQPSAPAVPCNTG
+149 ALPQASAPATGSTG

-229 QICDGNVPERLRGCE
+229 AICDGNVPERLRGCE

-275 AGSSEKIIFIDEAHT
+275 SGSAEKIIFIDEAHT

-339 RFQPVKIAPPDEAT
+339 RFQPVKIAPPDEGT
-353 TLTILSTL
+353 TLTILSAL

-367 HHGLPVTDAACE
+367 HHGLPVTEAACE

-448 ISRLSSLEEKV
+448 ISRLSSLEAKV

-472 VAQAIRIAR
+472 LAQAIRIAR

-598 EVDFRHTIIIMTSNA
+598 EVDFRHTVIIMTSNA
-613 AEDEIVAHCRDERP
+613 AEDEIVAHCCDERP

-649 GRTTIIPYYPLNDTE
+649 GRTTIIPYYPLSDTE
-664 RAAIARLVLDRVG
+664 RAAIARLALDKVG
-677 KRIHETYQCEFSYS
+677 KRIHETHQCEFSYS
-691 DELATY
+691 DELISY
-697 LLSLPYSAETGARAV
+697 LLSLPYSAETGARAI

>member
-1 MTMLTIDLHQLIRR
+1 MLTIDLHQLIRR
-15 LTPPLMTALEEAA
+15 LSPPLVTALEDAA
-28 QECVRRR
+28 QECVRRHHR
-35 HCAVTPLHWLL
+35 AVTPQHWLL
-46 VIADCREL
+46 MIAACRDL
-54 AWCAAPADNTALQY
+54 NWCEAPADNAALQY

-73 LALLPQAADASP
+73 LALLPQSADASP

-92 ELLKQLWLHVSL
+92 ELMKQLWLHVSL
-104 NHGGQHISEIHILQL
+104 NQGGQQISDIHLLQL

-137 SLDPQWL
+137 SVDAQWL
-144 AQQIT
+144 AQKIT
-149 ALPQPSAPAVPCNTG
+149 ALPPGAAPAAQDSQGT
-164 GETLLSAYARD
+164 TLLETYARD

-229 QICDGNVPERLRGCE
+229 QISDGNVPERLRGCE

-275 AGSSEKIIFIDEAHT
+275 TGSTEKIIFIDEAHT

-353 TLTILSTL
+353 TLTILNTL

-367 HHGLPVTDAACE
+367 HHGLPVTEAACE

-401 LDTACAGLSVSQSVT
+401 LDTACAGLSVARSVT
-416 PDSAAEAVDDN
+416 PESAADAVNDH
-427 HIAAVIAL
+427 HIAEVIAL

-448 ISRLSSLEEKV
+448 ISRLSRLEEKV

-481 SGLNNPQRP
+481 SGLNNPLRP

-584 QIFDKGRITDSEGR
+584 QIFDKGRIADSEGR
-598 EVDFRHTIIIMTSNA
+598 EIDFRHTIIIMTSNA
-613 AEDEIVAHCRDERP
+613 AEEEIAAHCREERP
-627 GVTELVP
+627 ETAGLVQ

-664 RAAIARLVLDRVG
+664 MAAIARLSLERVG
-677 KRIHETYQCEFSYS
+677 KRIQETYQCTFDYS
-691 DELATY
+691 DELVTY

-712 EQGVTGKLLP
+712 EQGITGKLLP

-729 EKRRQQTAITRVLLS
+729 EKRRQQTAITRVSLS
-744 VTDNKPVV
+744 VTDNNPVV

>member
-1 MTMLTIDLHQLIRR
+1 MLTIDLHQLIRR
-15 LTPPLMTALEEAA
+15 LSPPLMTALEDAA
-28 QECVRRR
+28 QECVRRHHR
-35 HCAVTPLHWLL
+35 AVTPLHWLL
-46 VIADCREL
+46 VIAGCREL
-54 AWCAAPADNTALQY
+54 AWYAAPADNSVLQY

-104 NHGGQHISEIHILQL
+104 NQGGQQISEIHILQL

-149 ALPQPSAPAVPCNTG
+149 ALPQPSAPAAPCSTG

-198 LDIFCRRRQNS
+198 LDIFCRRQNS

-229 QICDGNVPERLRGCE
+229 QICDGSVPERLRGCE

-263 EQRLK
+263 ERRLK

-275 AGSSEKIIFIDEAHT
+275 SGSSEKIIFIDEAHT

-353 TLTILSTL
+353 TLAILGTL

-367 HHGLPVTDAACE
+367 HHGLQVTDAACE

-416 PDSAAEAVDDN
+416 PESAAEAVDD
-427 HIAAVIAL
+427 HQIAAVIAL

-440 AGHLAADD
+440 AGHLAVDD
-448 ISRLSSLEEKV
+448 ISRLSSLEAKV

-613 AEDEIVAHCRDERP
+613 AEDEIVAHCCDERP

-649 GRTTIIPYYPLNDTE
+649 GRTTIIPYYPLSDTE
-664 RAAIARLVLDRVG
+664 MAAIARLALDRVG
-677 KRIHETYQCEFSYS
+677 NRIQETYQCEFNYS
-691 DELATY
+691 DELVNY

>member
-1 MTMLTIDLHQLIRR
+1 MLTIDLHQLIRR

-35 HCAVTPLHWLL
+35 HRAVTPLHWLL
-46 VIADCREL
+46 VITGSREL
-54 AWCAAPADNTALQY
+54 TWCAAPADNSALQY

-104 NHGGQHISEIHILQL
+104 NQGGQHISEIHILQL

-137 SLDPQWL
+137 SLDTQWL

-149 ALPQPSAPAVPCNTG
+149 ALPQPSAPAAGSTG
-164 GETLLSAYARD
+164 GEALLSAYARD

-229 QICDGNVPERLRGCE
+229 AICDGNVPERLRSCE

-275 AGSSEKIIFIDEAHT
+275 SGSSEKIIFIDEAHT

-353 TLTILSTL
+353 TLTILRTL

-416 PDSAAEAVDDN
+416 PDSAAEAADDN

-448 ISRLSSLEEKV
+448 ISRLSSLEAKV

-613 AEDEIVAHCRDERP
+613 AEDEIAAHCRDPRP

-649 GRTTIIPYYPLNDTE
+649 GRTTIIPYYPLSDTE
-664 RAAIARLVLDRVG
+664 MAAIARLALDRVG

-691 DELATY
+691 DELVTY

>member
-1 MTMLTIDLHQLIRR
+1 MLTIDLHQLIRR

-35 HCAVTPLHWLL
+35 HRAVSPLHWLL
-46 VIADCREL
+46 VIAGCREL
-54 AWCAAPADNTALQY
+54 AWCAAPADNSALQY

-104 NHGGQHISEIHILQL
+104 NQGGQHISEIHILQL

-149 ALPQPSAPAVPCNTG
+149 ALPQASAPATGSTG

-229 QICDGNVPERLRGCE
+229 AICDGNVPERLRGCE

-263 EQRLK
+263 EKRLK

-275 AGSSEKIIFIDEAHT
+275 SGSAEKIIFIDEAHT

-353 TLTILSTL
+353 TLTILSAL

-367 HHGLPVTDAACE
+367 HHGLPVTEAACE

-448 ISRLSSLEEKV
+448 ISRLSSLEAKV

-472 VAQAIRIAR
+472 LAQAIRIAR

-613 AEDEIVAHCRDERP
+613 AEDEIVAHCCDERP

-649 GRTTIIPYYPLNDTE
+649 GRTTIIPYYPLSDTE
-664 RAAIARLVLDRVG
+664 RAAIARLALDKVG

-691 DELATY
+691 DELISY
-697 LLSLPYSAETGARAV
+697 LLSLPYSAETGARAI

>member
-1 MTMLTIDLHQLIRR
+1 MLTIDLHQLIRR
-15 LTPPLMTALEEAA
+15 LSPPLMTALEDAA
-28 QECVRRR
+28 QECVRR
-35 HCAVTPLHWLL
+35 HHSAVTPLHWLL
-46 VIADCREL
+46 VIAGCREL
-54 AWCAAPADNTALQY
+54 TWCAAPADNAALQY

-73 LALLPQAADASP
+73 LALLPQVADASP
-85 VFAPELT
+85 VFAPDLT

-104 NHGGQHISEIHILQL
+104 NQGGQQISDIHILQL

-131 VTAWAQ
+131 VTAWAK
-137 SLDPQWL
+137 SLDTQWL

-149 ALPQPSAPAVPCNTG
+149 ALPQASAPAVLCSTG
-164 GETLLSAYARD
+164 NETLLATYARD
-175 LTALARAGKLDP
+175 LTALARTGKLDP
-187 VIGRDSEIRQI
+187 VLGRDNEIRQI
-198 LDIFCRRRQNS
+198 MDIFCRRRQNS

-275 AGSSEKIIFIDEAHT
+275 SGSTEKIIFIDEAHT

-353 TLTILSTL
+353 TLAILNTL

-367 HHGLPVTDAACE
+367 HHGLPVTEAACE

-401 LDTACAGLSVSQSVT
+401 LDTACAGLSVSRSVT
-416 PDSAAEAVDDN
+416 PESAADAVNDT
-427 HIAAVIAL
+427 HIAEVIAL

-440 AGHLAADD
+440 AGHMAADD
-448 ISRLSSLEEKV
+448 ISRLSNLEERV
-459 AERVIGQTAPVAA
+459 AERVIGQTAAVTA

-481 SGLNNPQRP
+481 SGLNNPLRP

-535 VSMLLGAPAGYTG
+535 VSMLLGAPAGYAG

-584 QIFDKGRITDSEGR
+584 RIFDKGCIADSEGR
-598 EVDFRHTIIIMTSNA
+598 ETDFRHTIIIMTSNA
-613 AEDEIVAHCRDERP
+613 AEDEIVAHCRDKQPE
-627 GVTELVP
+627 TAELVP

-649 GRTTIIPYYPLNDTE
+649 GRATIIPYYPLSDAE
-664 RAAIARLVLDRVG
+664 RAAIARLSLERVG
-677 KRIHETYQCEFSYS
+677 KRIQNTYQCPFNYS
-691 DELATY
+691 DELIRY

-722 QIAEACI
+722 LIAEACI
-729 EKRRQQTAITRVLLS
+729 EKRRQQTAITRVSLS

-752 SID
+752 SIE

>member
-1 MTMLTIDLHQLIRR
+1 MLTIDLHQLIRR

-104 NHGGQHISEIHILQL
+104 NHGGQQISEIHILQL

-275 AGSSEKIIFIDEAHT
+275 SGSSEKIIFIDEAHT

>member
-1 MTMLTIDLHQLIRR
+1 MLTIDLHQLIRR
-15 LTPPLMTALEEAA
+15 LTPPLMTALEDAA

-35 HCAVTPLHWLL
+35 HRAVTPLHWLL
-46 VIADCREL
+46 VIAGCREL
-54 AWCAAPADNTALQY
+54 AWCAAPADNSALQY

-104 NHGGQHISEIHILQL
+104 NQGGQHISEIHILQL

-137 SLDPQWL
+137 SLDTQWL
-144 AQQIT
+144 AQQIA
-149 ALPQPSAPAVPCNTG
+149 ALPQASAPPAPCSTG

-229 QICDGNVPERLRGCE
+229 AICDGNVPERLRGCE

-275 AGSSEKIIFIDEAHT
+275 SGSAEKIIFIDEAHT

-353 TLTILSTL
+353 TLTILRTL
-361 KPVLEQ
+361 KPVLAQ

-390 ERQLPDKAISL
+390 ERHLPDKAISL

-448 ISRLSSLEEKV
+448 ISRLSSLEAKV

-472 VAQAIRIAR
+472 LAQAIRIAR
-481 SGLNNPQRP
+481 SGLNNPKRP

-613 AEDEIVAHCRDERP
+613 AEHEITAHCCDQRP
-627 GVTELVP
+627 GVAELVP

-649 GRTTIIPYYPLNDTE
+649 GRTTIIPYYPLSETE
-664 RAAIARLVLDRVG
+664 RAAIARLSLERVG
-677 KRIHETYQCEFSYS
+677 KRIHETYQCEFGYS
-691 DELATY
+691 DELISY
-697 LLSLPYSAETGARAV
+697 LLSLPYSAETGARAI

-729 EKRRQQTAITRVLLS
+729 EKRRQQAAITRILLS
-744 VTDNKPVV
+744 VTDNNPAV